1 MDRRTDMRLDD
12 LAELMRQLEAGLVAL
27 GVSRDAARAVVKD
40 AECASVAD
48 MLETQQDRR
57 FLDLFDQMGSGPL
70 AQRKGVSARTI
81 CRQRADAVERLCRK
95 QIGHSVSSTLSE
107 EAA

>member
-1 MDRRTDMRLDD
+1 MRLDD

-27 GVSRDAARAVVKD
+27 GVSREAAREVVRD
-40 AECASVAD
+40 AECAAVAD

-57 FLDLFDQMGSGPL
+57 FLDLFEKVGSVAL
-70 AQRKGVSARTI
+70 AERGGVSPRTI